1 MLAPENWAYNGDV
14 PRYPYDPFKASRL
27 LDEAGYP
34 IGPTGMRDLKFV
46 YKTTPEGRRLG
57 EAIQAMLR
65 RSMRDQLK
73 VDISIM
79 AKPMFH
85 ELATGEESEST

>member
-1 MLAPENWAYNGDV
+1 MIRSR
-14 PRYPYDPFKASRL
+14 PRKL

-34 IGPTGMRDLKFV
+34 IGPTGTRDLKFV

-65 RSMRDQLK
+65 QIGITLDIRTNECRDVL
-73 VDISIM
+73 
-79 AKPMFH
+79 
-85 ELATGEESEST
+85 